1 MRQTPRNQ
9 TMSENDA
16 SFLRFRQGPLSAA
29 AISLLSLFA
38 QWVNWFALD
47 KLDYSPY
54 IALFTPLI
62 LCMMYHFVQLD
73 GGAGSYSRKFVY
85 VFSAIIPLIFGI
97 VITLC
102 IFLSA
107 PDISTF
113 NPQLE
118 YGGTVKELISLYTS
132 RFIISSLYI
141 AVFGIIDIPIL
152 KVIDNR
158 KKS

>member
-1 MRQTPRNQ
+1 MN
-9 TMSENDA
+9 ENDIA
-16 SFLRFRQGPLSAA
+16 FLRFRKSPLSAA
-29 AISLLSLFA
+29 VISLLSLFA

-73 GGAGSYSRKFVY
+73 GGGESYPRKFVY
-85 VFSAIIPLIFGI
+85 VFSAIIPLIFSICVTGA
-97 VITLC
+97 
-102 IFLSA
+102 IFLSS

-113 NPQLE
+113 DPQLE
-118 YGGTVKELISLYTS
+118 YSGTVRELISLYTS

-141 AVFGIIDIPIL
+141 AIFGIIDIPIL
-152 KVIDNR
+152 KAMDKR
-158 KKS
+158 KKA

>member
-1 MRQTPRNQ
+1 
-9 TMSENDA
+9 MSENDA
-16 SFLRFRQGPLSAA
+16 AFLRFRQGPVSAVV
-29 AISLLSLFA
+29 ITLLSLFA

-73 GGAGSYSRKFVY
+73 GGRESYPRKFVY
-85 VFSAIIPLIFGI
+85 VFSAIIPLVFSICM
-97 VITLC
+97 TLF

-113 NPQLE
+113 DPQLE
-118 YGGTVKELISLYTS
+118 YSGTVKELISLYTS
-132 RFIISSLYI
+132 RFVISSLYI
-141 AVFGIIDIPIL
+141 VIFGIIDIPIL
-152 KVIDNR
+152 KAMDKR

>member
-1 MRQTPRNQ
+1 
-9 TMSENDA
+9 MSENDA
-16 SFLRFRQGPLSAA
+16 AFLRFRERPLTAVI
-29 AISLLSLFA
+29 ISLLSLFA

-47 KLDYSPY
+47 KFDYSPY

-73 GGAGSYSRKFVY
+73 GGRESYSRKFVY
-85 VFSAIIPLIFGI
+85 VFSAVIPLIFSICVTAGI
-97 VITLC
+97 FI
-102 IFLSA
+102 SE

-132 RFIISSLYI
+132 RFVISSLYI
-141 AVFGIIDIPIL
+141 VIFGIIDVPIL
-152 KVIDNR
+152 KAMDKR
-158 KKS
+158 KKV